1 MQYLG
6 SGLQPVLLGPRREKM
21 CESLVYNKIDSSKLE
36 PHHHGAAMDQTAA
49 CFQPGAAALSSVHS
63 P

>member
-1 MQYLG
+1 
-6 SGLQPVLLGPRREKM
+6 M

-49 CFQPGAAALSSVHS
+49 CFQPGAAALTSVHS